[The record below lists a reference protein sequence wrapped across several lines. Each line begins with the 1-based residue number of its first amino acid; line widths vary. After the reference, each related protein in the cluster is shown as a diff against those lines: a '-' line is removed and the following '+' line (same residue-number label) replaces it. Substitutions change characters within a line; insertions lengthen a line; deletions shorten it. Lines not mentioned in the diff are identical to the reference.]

1 MMNPSKLDK
10 RISFYRVS
18 STVDEYGAPIE
29 EFQKVYS
36 CCACLYTQSIKE
48 NYTSAGTDLENS
60 ICFIV
65 RETKKFIPLLSDKVE
80 YKGKMLDI
88 KKINETSSNSEFYTI
103 VVKDDES

>member
-1 MMNPSKLDK
+1 MMNPSKLNK

-18 STVDEYGAPIE
+18 STVDEYGAPVE
-29 EFQKVYS
+29 ELQKVYS
-36 CCACLYTQSIKE
+36 CWACLYTQSIKE

-60 ICFIV
+60 ISFIV
-65 RETKKFIPLLSDKVE
+65 RESKKFSPLLSDKVE

-103 VVKDDES
+103 AVKDNES